1 MEDQSMASTSIRARN
16 LAAAISMALAAAG
29 LHAATITVDSADD
42 DPASMACNLR
52 GALKAVNNGSTL
64 AVPACSAAVSGDSF
78 GINDT
83 IVLAGLSPI
92 TLTQGALTVTASSVT
107 IDGSGTMPSGGA
119 PTAADFYQPYQAI
132 DAAGGSRV
140 LGVADGV
147 TLSAN
152 SLMLTGG
159 QTTGNGGGVSI
170 GTGATVT
177 LNNCSISSNT
187 TTADGGA
194 IYAAPSSTLKLVDS
208 IISGN
213 VSFAGGALFANDSTV
228 TVTNTSIA
236 YNEANYGGGVY
247 SLSGALNL
255 EKASI
260 YKNTARTYSGGVFV
274 SNGALKMTNSI
285 VFANIGG
292 RGGGMLLSGA
302 TGTIAASSVSGNTTT
317 CVFACAGAI
326 LLDNSTLAVTGSTV
340 SGNLA
345 TGHALYV
352 TGGINLFG
360 STATFAN
367 STISGNIAVGNDG
380 TSGAFSQEHWGA
392 NTSLTLINSTVSDN
406 TAVAFYGAAVGGVV
420 LGTSH
425 FSPPFPGSDT
435 FAAQNTIVSGNA
447 PAGSDIVSGGFGSS
461 QTAEY
466 SLLGSAQNI
475 SAFNDPANH
484 NIFSDSPGLGPLDDN
499 GGPTRT
505 HALLPGSPAL
515 SAGSTA
521 LAMFSG
527 QPLDFDQ
534 RGPDFLRIFGGA
546 VDIGAFEDQTD
557 QLFANGFES
566 EP

>member
-1 MEDQSMASTSIRARN
+1 MASTSIRARN
-16 LAAAISMALAAAG
+16 LAAAISMALASAG
-29 LHAATITVDSADD
+29 MHAATITVDSADD

-52 GALKAVNNGSTL
+52 GALKAINNGSTL

-78 GINDT
+78 GIDDT

-107 IDGSGTMPSGGA
+107 IDGSGTIPPSGAA
-119 PTAADFYQPYQAI
+119 PTAADFYQPYQVI

-159 QTTGNGGGVSI
+159 QTTGNGGGISI

-177 LNNCSISSNT
+177 LNNCSISSNV
-187 TTADGGA
+187 TTAEGGA

-208 IISGN
+208 IVSGN
-213 VSFAGGALFANDSTV
+213 ASFAGGALFANDSTV

-260 YKNTARTYSGGVFV
+260 YGNTGRTYTGGVFV
-274 SNGALKMTNSI
+274 INAALTMANSR
-285 VFANIGG
+285 VFANSGG
-292 RGGGMLLSGA
+292 RAGGMFLSGA
-302 TGTIAASSVSGNTTT
+302 SGTLTTSTIDGNTAK
-317 CVFACAGAI
+317 CFFACGGAM
-326 LLDNSTLAVTGSTV
+326 LLDNSMLAVTGSTF

-345 TGHALYV
+345 AGLTTFV
-352 TGGINLFG
+352 TGGVNLFG
-360 STATFAN
+360 STATFVN
-367 STISGNIAVGNDG
+367 STISGNVGAGRDSA
-380 TSGAFSQEHWGA
+380 SGAFSQDHLGG
-392 NTSLTLINSTVSDN
+392 NTSLTLINTTVTHN
-406 TAVAFYGAAVGGVV
+406 TAAAVYGTAVGGV
-420 LGTSH
+420 LIATPGL
-425 FSPPFPGSDT
+425 SPPPLGYDT
-435 FAAQNTIVSGNA
+435 FTAQNTVISGNA
-447 PAGSDIVSGGFGSS
+447 PADKEVVFDEFSTSLAV
-461 QTAEY
+461 QY
-466 SLLGSAQNI
+466 SLLGSTLNT

-499 GGPTRT
+499 GGPTKT

-527 QPLDFDQ
+527 QALDFDQ
-534 RGPDFLRIFGGA
+534 RGPDFLRIVGGA

-557 QLFANGFES
+557 QLFADGFES